1 VSTITFQPA
10 ISWRLDYISRN
21 RFHQEEAGQGDQGPT
36 PPPLDRLKCG
46 DFYVTR
52 HSNLSDVHVVFHM
65 ITDESVLQG
74 RQSYGFVFDRES
86 TRPYYS
92 S

>member
-1 VSTITFQPA
+1 MSNITFQPA

-74 RQSYGFVFDRES
+74 RCAS
-86 TRPYYS
+86 
-92 S
+92 